1 MVRSE
6 TGPPP
11 SLWLQGTMVKLDVN
25 GGFLSENEVRDAL
38 EALSSADHLRLGLAA
53 QRLCAGTGLTGAD
66 LLNEA
71 VCRLLAGDRSCK
83 RTLPI
88 VVLLYG
94 AMRSIAWSS
103 RAGARADPIAL
114 GATGTDALVDLLQ
127 PGRTVET
134 LLVDQAD
141 YKQRLAALERLFA
154 DDEEAFLVVM
164 ADADGTPATQVREQ
178 LGLTEAGFATVRKR
192 IRRAINRAYPGGW
205 NE

>member
-1 MVRSE
+1 
-6 TGPPP
+6 
-11 SLWLQGTMVKLDVN
+11 MVKLDVS
-25 GGFLSENEVRDAL
+25 GDFLSENEVRDAL
-38 EALSSADHLRLGLAA
+38 EALSSADHLRLGVAA

-71 VCRLLAGDRSCK
+71 VCRLLTGNRSCK

-103 RAGARADPIAL
+103 RERAKADPVAL
-114 GATGTDALVDLLQ
+114 GATGTDGLSDRPQ
-127 PGRTVET
+127 PGRTIET

-141 YKQRLAALERLFA
+141 YEQRLAALERLFA

-164 ADADGTPATQVREQ
+164 ADADGTPTSQVREQ
-178 LGLTEAGFATVRKR
+178 LGLTEAAFATVRKR
-192 IRRAINRAYPGGW
+192 IRRAINKAYPGGW